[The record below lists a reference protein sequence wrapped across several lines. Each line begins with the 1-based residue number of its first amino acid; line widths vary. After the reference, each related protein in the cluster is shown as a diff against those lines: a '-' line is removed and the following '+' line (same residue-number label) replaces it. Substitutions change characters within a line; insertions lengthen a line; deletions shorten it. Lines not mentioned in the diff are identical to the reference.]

1 MKPTVVQTLHFPVVA
16 VEILRSITEL
26 REALESPADFD
37 DLAADLA
44 RDGCAHFQP
53 DPLAFDPKDG
63 VWGVVLSLKDGTFPI
78 CFSFLKWACD
88 TEQEAHQLA
97 ADLAGPGGDFEG
109 QTVLIVAR
117 DNSPTG
123 RA

>member
-16 VEILRSITEL
+16 VEIVRSVDEL
-26 REALESPADFD
+26 RQALASPADFD
-37 DLAADLA
+37 DLAEELR
-44 RDGCAHFQP
+44 RDGCAHIQP
-53 DPLAFDPKDG
+53 DPSVFNPADG
-63 VWGVVLSLKDGTFPI
+63 VWGVVLSMPDGTFPI
-78 CFSFLKWACD
+78 CFSFMKWACD
-88 TEQEAHQLA
+88 TEQEAHYLA

-109 QTVLIVAR
+109 QTMLLVTR